1 MKLSELMK
9 GYTPS
14 ESYEGWVT
22 NDDYVFAIDTAPN
35 NSTATKEG
43 DYVVVEMGI
52 AGLDAQLNPITQDKT
67 YIRAGQNTMKTGTQR
82 AFSATGDRYVGDEA
96 QDYCLSHKT
105 KYGTGNSVVTNYL
118 YFNVLT
124 GKGERDSVPL
134 LSTATDQEMQENL
147 LLLTSNLRKWEQHL
161 QNIHMWLLEHKLR
174 KTANR

>member
-9 GYTPS
+9 DYTPS
-14 ESYEGWVT
+14 PTYEGWVT

-35 NSTATKEG
+35 DSTATKEG

-67 YIRAGQNTMKTGTQR
+67 YIRAGQNSMKTGTQR
-82 AFSATGDRYVGDEA
+82 SFSVTGDRYVGDEA

-105 KYGTGNSVVTNYL
+105 KYRTGNSVVTNYL

-124 GKGERDSVPL
+124 GKGEKGQCSIIVNSDGSGNAGE
-134 LSTATDQEMQENL
+134 SSSIDIEFKKMGATPAEY
-147 LLLTSNLRKWEQHL
+147 TY
-161 QNIHMWLLEHKLR
+161 
-174 KTANR
+174 AAV